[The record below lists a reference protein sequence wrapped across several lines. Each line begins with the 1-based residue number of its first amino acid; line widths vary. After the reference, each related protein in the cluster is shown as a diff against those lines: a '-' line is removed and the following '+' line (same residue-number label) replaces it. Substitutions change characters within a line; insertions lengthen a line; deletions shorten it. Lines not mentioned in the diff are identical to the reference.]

1 MAYLQLEVMR
11 ALIGRLKCMDLYGV
25 VTAGGDDSI
34 NREV

>member
-1 MAYLQLEVMR
+1 MAYLQLEVKR
-11 ALIGRLKCMDLYGV
+11 TLIGRFNCIDLYGI